1 MVGEMIKFKWQDY
14 AAIACLAVNLLLILL
29 LCFKFRT
36 KLLVALVLIAIM
48 VLLWSTEIIL
58 MCCGIKQSCYILIS
72 FIILED
78 FLTII
83 FCSLTKRFK
92 KGVTIAFLCIT
103 VACFA
108 ITLYTIYVGRMV

>member
-1 MVGEMIKFKWQDY
+1 
-14 AAIACLAVNLLLILL
+14 
-29 LCFKFRT
+29 
-36 KLLVALVLIAIM
+36 M

-108 ITLYTIYVGRMV
+108 ITLYTIYVGRMVSSDCATHYIVVLQIQNQSIICTDPD